1 MGWVKWLKGLAGN
14 GQAGAGPG
22 RARPPG
28 TARAGRRPGEAYAS
42 EWVKVLE
49 DNAPARDTMNTYTWE
64 LQPDEETGALRRPPP
79 AAARATAPAPRE
91 RQAAPDGRTDQVDPF
106 DTYTWELHETDSR
119 DDPWGL
125 KRDAPK
131 PPPKRRDGVNPY
143 DTGIFDAS
151 WTGKFDKR

>member
-1 MGWVKWLKGLAGN
+1 MGWVKWLKGLTEK
-14 GQAGAGPG
+14 GQADARPG
-22 RARPPG
+22 RARPPA
-28 TARAGRRPGEAYAS
+28 TARSGRQQGGAYAS

-49 DNAPARDTMNTYTWE
+49 DNGPAHDSMSTYTWE
-64 LQPDEETGALRRPPP
+64 LHPDEVTGAIGRAPP
-79 AAARATAPAPRE
+79 AAARAVPPAPRDPPSG
-91 RQAAPDGRTDQVDPF
+91 QPDPF

-143 DTGIFDAS
+143 DTGVFDAS
-151 WTGKFDKR
+151 WSGKFDKR